1 MPTTNGLKVCTF
13 NAKCDHADYKCCIKD
28 ACYRNK
34 NLDASEIPDS
44 LLAALLAVTI
54 LPSKADIYNIQNV
67 RNKCVVEH
75 LLKEIARV
83 KEIMDDVDS
92 TCNSCDDLSCAYLQN
107 VASKLNAFTG
117 LCDEAA
123 ALKDALEC
131 CNICGLDYVDK
142 LATCTDRN
150 TAYHEL
156 QQQQTDSGRAILSE
170 VMKYKGVE
178 EYNAYYNGSCLTL
191 IKKSLCI
198 VPETKE
204 VPCVDSLVL
213 FFEVNGKRFVDVNLN
228 LGCLVN
234 SFEDIGNKKAK
245 VDNLICFLKKYEDCG
260 AVIMSGAFGDFDY
273 DVSQLIYR
281 GDSTI
286 PEIAQRA
293 LANGIS
299 TAPVPSD
306 FPCDLCDPVYEVM
319 EFLLKTCHGDL
330 VPYSWLLQYLRLKS
344 CKKCNLFKLV
354 PKCGKGKKC
363 EPGCQKVC
371 CRVAPSVDDCKRFPD
386 SRNAIVQHK
395 GVINRAE
402 LRNRARRADKHE
414 DRRDERSDERRDDR
428 HDDRHDDRRDDRHD
442 DESDGPR
449 EHRHG
454 KRCGKEC
461 NRPAC
466 VPGKKC
472 CCEPKCV
479 KICENNCQV
488 PLKRCDCDD
497 SKCEIRCKEPFV
509 CSCDD
514 SKFKVHVDTCKNLCK
529 DKKKPCCES
538 CASGSRCGDDELCP
552 PDSCDGFKYCDT
564 LTVLKRELCLYNSL
578 DKITDVNNRFT
589 EFYDH
594 FNRCLDCKFPKGMF
608 QAWAQCEEYERPCKP
623 SRVIDNNSE
632 LLALDHFLVSDCL
645 KNNIV
650 NACLTDLCIEKCGK
664 DVSCLIREGKDNLLD
679 GMVWS
684 GGAAAPV
691 KTMLGAMTGSN
702 ANPAKYT
709 FQYGGSVVRSFFT
722 HRVYCVTFDFPHVK
736 KGCEVECGETLHGL
750 GLTGLWSALCK
761 AGCDCIDIKAFEK
774 FGLDKHPYFRDFFW
788 NCIPRRTCGPCV
800 RPNIDNK
807 NVIGGSVANLL
818 TARLGDCSDDSLI
831 CIQKC
836 DSICEED
843 FYKHLLCV
851 FSNTDSRDRFLITIA
866 FMEALFRADQF
877 KTLLGIEKCKLIS
890 DKRLV
895 GKLFLFLSQ
904 CFSERINL
912 ANFLDGNIIENV
924 GSMYLSA
931 VLQDADLGNVKKL
944 IDALASFLKNNCIL
958 MEVLCRHAAR
968 CLDTGCSSSCGF
980 GNNGGKQVDVVG
992 QLMGLFGYM
1001 DDQESAQ
1008 VRAILEELVCGGD
1021 AKDAICR
1028 IVDTVS
1034 GDNILSILM
1043 AIINGMCWTGPT
1055 KH

>member
-34 NLDASEIPDS
+34 SLDASEIPDS
-44 LLAALLAVTI
+44 LIAALIAVTI
-54 LPSKADIYNIQNV
+54 LPSKADIYNIQNIK
-67 RNKCVVEH
+67 NKCVVEH
-75 LLKEIARV
+75 LLKEISRV
-83 KEIMDDVDS
+83 KDIMDEVDN
-92 TCNSCDDLSCAYLQN
+92 TCNSCDDLSYPYLQS
-107 VASKLNAFTG
+107 VACKLNAFSG
-117 LCDEAA
+117 LCDDAA

-142 LATCTDRN
+142 LADKQKN
-150 TAYHEL
+150 N
-156 QQQQTDSGRAILSE
+156 DAITQE

-178 EYNAYYNGSCLTL
+178 EYNAYYNDSCLTL
-191 IKKSLCI
+191 VKKSLCI

-204 VPCVDSLVL
+204 IPCVDSLVL
-213 FFEVNGKRFVDVNLN
+213 FFEHNGKRFIDVNVN
-228 LGCLVN
+228 LGCIVN
-234 SFEDIGNKKAK
+234 SFEEIGHKKAK
-245 VDNLICFLKKYEDCG
+245 VDNLVCFLKKYEDCG
-260 AVIMSGAFGDFDY
+260 AVLMSGAFGDFDY

-281 GDSTI
+281 GDSAI

-299 TAPVPSD
+299 IAPVPAD

-371 CRVAPSVDDCKRFPD
+371 CKVVANVDDCKKCPETP
-386 SRNAIVQHK
+386 SQIVQCN

-402 LRNRARRADKHE
+402 LRNKARRADKA
-414 DRRDERSDERRDDR
+414 SN
-428 HDDRHDDRRDDRHD
+428 
-442 DESDGPR
+442 
-449 EHRHG
+449 G
-454 KRCGKEC
+454 KRSEKHHEKYDHDSDSDSPRKYDKKVTKDCDK
-461 NRPAC
+461 PAC

-472 CCEPKCV
+472 GCEPKCV
-479 KICENNCQV
+479 KVCENNCQV
-488 PLKRCDCDD
+488 SLKRCDCDD
-497 SKCEIRCKEPFV
+497 SKCEIKCKEPYV
-509 CSCDD
+509 CKCDD
-514 SKFKVHVDTCKNLCK
+514 SKHKVHVDTCKDLCK
-529 DKKKPCCES
+529 EKKTCCES
-538 CASGSRCGDDELCP
+538 CAKDESRCKNDVCP
-552 PDSCDGFKYCDT
+552 PDSCDEFKYCDT

-594 FNRCLDCKFPKGMF
+594 FNRCLDCKYPKGMF
-608 QAWAQCEEYERPCKP
+608 QAWAQCEEYERPSKP

-650 NACLTDLCIEKCGK
+650 NACLSDLCIEKCGR
-664 DVSCLIREGKDNLLD
+664 DVSSLILEGRDNLLD

-684 GGAAAPV
+684 GGASNTV
-691 KTMLGAMTGSN
+691 KSMASAITGTN
-702 ANPAKYT
+702 ANSAKYT

-722 HRVYCVTFDFPHVK
+722 HRVYCVNFDFPHVK
-736 KGCEVECGETLHGL
+736 KGCEVNSGETLHGL
-750 GLTGLWSALCK
+750 GLTSLWSSLCK
-761 AGCDCIDIKAFEK
+761 PGSDSVDISVLEK
-774 FGLDKHPYFRDFFW
+774 FGLDKHPYFKDFFW
-788 NCIPRRTCGPCV
+788 NCIGRKTCIKPISDLVMPRQQSTV
-800 RPNIDNK
+800 E
-807 NVIGGSVANLL
+807 SLL
-818 TARLGDCSDDSLI
+818 TNKLGNCTDDSLI
-831 CIQKC
+831 CIQKRG
-836 DSICEED
+836 SICEEE

-866 FMEALFRADQF
+866 FMEALFRAGQF
-877 KTLLGIEKCKLIS
+877 KNLLGIDKCKLIG
-890 DKRLV
+890 DKDLI

-904 CFSERINL
+904 CFSDRIKL
-912 ANFLDGNIIENV
+912 ANFLDGNVIEKSLN
-924 GSMYLSA
+924 GQHIDA
-931 VLQDADLGNVKKL
+931 VIADIQVQNLKKL

-968 CLDTGCSSSCGF
+968 CLGTGCSRACGF
-980 GNNGGKQVDVVG
+980 GFNGQQNIDLVS
-992 QLMGLFGYM
+992 QLMQLFGELTKE
-1001 DDQESAQ
+1001 ESVQ
-1008 VRAILEELVCGGD
+1008 IRKILEELVCSGGD
-1021 AKDAICR
+1021 AKDAVCK
-1028 IVDTVS
+1028 IVDIVD

-1043 AIINGMCWTGPT
+1043 TIINGAIWTN
-1055 KH
+1055 